1 MPEVRAPRGRRRL
14 TPFRLASLRLASL
27 RLAVAG
33 STLAAAATLSAPAAQ
48 AAPADDI
55 RINEVVTTGSVNDS
69 IELFNKGTAAVD
81 ISGWIVK
88 DDNNGSRFTV
98 PSGTTLAPGAVRAFD
113 VSAAFGLGSGDKA
126 RLYLPGGSTL
136 VDSFSWT
143 GHSAPSWSR
152 CPDGTGAFGTAALT
166 LGAPNDCGTGGGTSP
181 EAWPG
186 GTSVTTADGSDVFGP
201 DLSGLHQ
208 EGSVLWGAQNS
219 GKLWRMVRDGSGGW
233 RPDTAN
239 GWTSGK
245 TLRFPGGS
253 GTPDSEAVT
262 LTGAGATGGAY
273 VASER
278 NGVASGTSRLSVL
291 RYDVVTGSGSSLT
304 ATKEW
309 NLTAGLPSVGSNLG
323 FEAITWIPDATL
335 TAAGFKDESAA
346 AAYDPNRYGA
356 HTGGVF
362 FLGVEGTGTVYGY
375 VLEDG
380 GTATRIATI
389 SSGMSGV
396 MEVQWEAQ
404 AARLWLVCDD
414 TCSGAHRTMKIGGN
428 GTFALAAVHNRPSGM
443 SNLNNEGFA
452 LAGADEC
459 VGGAK
464 PVYWADDG
472 NTGGHAIRRG
482 TVDC

>member
-1 MPEVRAPRGRRRL
+1 MLEVRALGGRRRL
-14 TPFRLASLRLASL
+14 APSRPVRQ

-33 STLAAAATLSAPAAQ
+33 SVMAAALAMTAPVAQ

-81 ISGWIVK
+81 VSGWILK
-88 DDNNGSRFTV
+88 DDNNSSKFTV
-98 PSGTTLAPGAVRAFD
+98 PSGTTLAAGAVRAFD
-113 VSAAFGLGSGDKA
+113 VSASFGLGSGDKA

-136 VDSFSWT
+136 VDSFTWSS
-143 GHSAPSWSR
+143 HSAPSWSR
-152 CPDGTGAFGTAALT
+152 CPDGTGAFGQASLT
-166 LGAPNDCGTGGGTSP
+166 LGAPNNCGSGGGTGP
-181 EAWPG
+181 QAWPG
-186 GTSVTTADGSDVFGP
+186 GSTVATADGSNVFGA
-201 DLSGLHQ
+201 DLSGLYE

-219 GKLWRMVRDGSGGW
+219 GKLWRLVRDGSGGW

-245 TLRFPGGS
+245 TLRFPGGTGS
-253 GTPDSEAVT
+253 PDSEAVA
-262 LTGAGATGGAY
+262 LTGAGAAGGAY

-278 NGVASGTSRLSVL
+278 NGDASGTSRLSVL
-291 RYDVVTGSGSSLT
+291 RYDVTTGTGSTLT

-309 NLTAGLPSVGSNLG
+309 NLTAGLPAVGSNAG
-323 FEAITWIPDATL
+323 FEALTWIPDATL
-335 TAAGFKDESAA
+335 TAAGFKDESTG
-346 AAYDPNRYGA
+346 AAYDPSRFGA

-362 FLGVEGTGTVYGY
+362 FVGVEGTGSVHGY

-380 GTATRIATI
+380 GAATRVATI
-389 SSGMSGV
+389 GSGMAGV
-396 MEVQWEAQ
+396 MELQWEPQ

-414 TCSGAHRTMKIGGN
+414 TCSGQHRTMKIGASG
-428 GTFALAAVHNRPSGM
+428 GFALDAVHNRPAGM

-452 LAGADEC
+452 LAAADEC
-459 VGGAK
+459 VGGTK

-472 NTGGHAIRRG
+472 NTSGHAIRRG
-482 TVDC
+482 TVTC